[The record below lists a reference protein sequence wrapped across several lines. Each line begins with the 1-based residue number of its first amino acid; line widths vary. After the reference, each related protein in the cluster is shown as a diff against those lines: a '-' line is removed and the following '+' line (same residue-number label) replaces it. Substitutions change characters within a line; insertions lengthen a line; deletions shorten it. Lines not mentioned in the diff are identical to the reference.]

1 MAMGKGLIPIG
12 IIDGEHIMLD
22 VLEAILFFVFVD
34 VIIIHAPCI
43 LDFGWRHVG

>member
-34 VIIIHAPCI
+34 VIFIYAPCI
-43 LDFGWRHVG
+43 SDFGWRHVG